1 MARPRTID
9 SERILE
15 IARKVFLI
23 RGVNATTEEVAKRAG
38 ISQAS
43 IFKRFKSKQ
52 GLFLS
57 AMQAERDRQDWVGY
71 FEQRSKEV
79 GLQQALADLGTR
91 VLGFF
96 VRALPLALVSWS
108 NRGEFGLPTDL
119 TRGHAG
125 PARVAKPMVA
135 ALEREMK
142 AGRLRRH
149 DPWLVA
155 RTFFGA
161 MQGYALVSH
170 LFKGRLGPRFTH
182 EEYARGVVHILW
194 EGIAPHKRGGQ

>member
-1 MARPRTID
+1 M
-9 SERILE
+9 
-15 IARKVFLI
+15 
-23 RGVNATTEEVAKRAG
+23 RGANATTDEVAKRAG

-52 GLFLS
+52 RLFLE
-57 AMQAERDRQDWVGY
+57 AMQAERARQDWVGY

-119 TRGHAG
+119 IRGHAS
-125 PARVAKPMVA
+125 PTKSTPEA
-135 ALEREMK
+135 
-142 AGRLRRH
+142 
-149 DPWLVA
+149 
-155 RTFFGA
+155 
-161 MQGYALVSH
+161 
-170 LFKGRLGPRFTH
+170 
-182 EEYARGVVHILW
+182 
-194 EGIAPHKRGGQ
+194 